1 MKRRGSDT
9 LFSFY
14 APPSSEAGVK
24 LPQSHTTKREESC
37 TSMTILMT
45 ILMDTMRAVTASQLR
60 SEVGSSPSHSNKT

>member
-9 LFSFY
+9 LFSFH

-45 ILMDTMRAVTASQLR
+45 ILMDTMRAGTPRRRVAAA
-60 SEVGSSPSHSNKT
+60 HSTIANKT